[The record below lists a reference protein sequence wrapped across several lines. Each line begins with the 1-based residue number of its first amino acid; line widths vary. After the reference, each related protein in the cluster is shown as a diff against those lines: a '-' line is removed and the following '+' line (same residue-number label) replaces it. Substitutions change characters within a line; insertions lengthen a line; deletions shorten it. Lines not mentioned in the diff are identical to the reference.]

1 MNDLTFESLSTAWS
15 RTDSEGLTRVIATDG
30 FRSSFVVVAKIGPIA
45 EALDYYPELVMSN
58 DTVIVKIDDA
68 DEAKALLLAQRID
81 EVLDET
87 IDSADH

>member
-1 MNDLTFESLSTAWS
+1 MT
-15 RTDSEGLTRVIATDG
+15 
-30 FRSSFVVVAKIGPIA
+30 
-45 EALDYYPELVMSN
+45 N

-81 EVLDET
+81 EVFDET